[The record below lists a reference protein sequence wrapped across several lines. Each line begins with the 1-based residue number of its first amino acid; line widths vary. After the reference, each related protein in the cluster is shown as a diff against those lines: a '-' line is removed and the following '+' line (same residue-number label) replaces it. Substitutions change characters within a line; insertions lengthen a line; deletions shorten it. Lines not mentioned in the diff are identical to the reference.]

1 MLPKIL
7 TSIFGSRNERLL
19 KQYRRV
25 VERINGIA
33 IGSLADVVRALA
45 APQGGFQVVETDYH
59 GPRSESARSDFHSA
73 YGTRIVLDGAAAPN
87 ARRWQR

>member
-25 VERINGIA
+25 VLQVNALESQFEALGDTE
-33 IGSLADVVRALA
+33 LRAKTDEFTSAMRPANRWTPCCPRPSPWSAKA
-45 APQGGFQVVETDYH
+45 A
-59 GPRSESARSDFHSA
+59 SAH
-73 YGTRIVLDGAAAPN
+73 
-87 ARRWQR
+87 